1 MLRSLVSHL
10 SPEIEAQE
18 IRSPLTDASWSVAA
32 GPPPGAT
39 EGFILVAGS
48 GAVMQ
53 GDEDPVAVAAPCIVW
68 LPPGDPVE
76 MRVSAGT
83 RGMRLRIS
91 AVALARA
98 LGISETSSDLA
109 RVLNRPIFGLP
120 VAPDVARRLL
130 HTANE
135 LARELEDDKV
145 ASRQACL
152 ALLQVIS
159 IQLFRLV
166 EPEPDRTVAS
176 PQAIVQNFM
185 ALVELHI
192 RHHWRH
198 ADYARALGVSPD
210 RLMTAVQRAT
220 GATPTEIV
228 HHRLIENAR
237 QLLSGSSLQV
247 AEVAQ
252 ALGFRDPAY
261 FNRFFVRH
269 CGLPPGRFRSRAAL
283 ERKASATS
291 YAAWP

>member
-1 MLRSLVSHL
+1 MLQPLPSRL

-18 IRSPLTDASWSVAA
+18 IRSPLTDVSWTVTG
-32 GPPPGAT
+32 GPSPGAT

-48 GAVMQ
+48 GTVVQ
-53 GDEDPVAVAAPCIVW
+53 GDDNPVALAAPCIVW
-68 LPPGDPVE
+68 LPPGDPASV
-76 MRVSAGT
+76 RVSGGT

-91 AVALARA
+91 GVALARA
-98 LGISETSSDLA
+98 LGVAETSSDLA
-109 RVLNRPIFGLP
+109 RALSRPILGLP
-120 VAPDVARRLL
+120 VRSDAARRLL
-130 HTANE
+130 QTANE
-135 LARELEDDKV
+135 IARELADDMV
-145 ASRQACL
+145 ANRQACL
-152 ALLQVIS
+152 ALLQVLS

-185 ALVELHI
+185 ALVELHV
-192 RHHWRH
+192 RHHWRQ
-198 ADYARALGVSPD
+198 ADYARALGISPD

-237 QLLSGSSLQV
+237 QLLSSSTLQV
-247 AEVAQ
+247 AEVAV

-261 FNRFFVRH
+261 FNRFFARH
-269 CGLPPGRFRSRAAL
+269 CGTPPGRFRARAAS
-283 ERKASATS
+283 ERHTAGSS